1 MLKVAIK
8 VILKTEKSV
17 SKACYSGPLAIKYS
31 ISGRCVA
38 ISCDVCVC
46 RSTLV
51 LLRLWVWFLQLSQIC
66 LYRDDALDRPCPD
79 RPSRDECGAF
89 ASLTSERNPWI
100 EGNLQTF
107 TNIENIGAEPGVRKD
122 FGLASAG
129 GANQEADICIRPMG
143 EADLERILELRSV
156 VRWAADPRAF
166 DLLRGMREAR
176 WALAEDRNGT
186 LAGMVGA
193 VPFGGIGIVCHLAVR
208 GGYRKMGLGTGLT
221 TWATTYLRSRGAA
234 LIRLYSTP
242 EAEKIYRSAG
252 FSPVSARTVYRLESA
267 SQRPEIYKGNY
278 RIETLTTRDLP
289 ELFGVDYW
297 SYGADRSGLILATF
311 RLHPGRS
318 LVARDASGRVK
329 GYLLQS
335 TAAHATNHS
344 TTHVGPF
351 MASSPELARLLL
363 YRALEDS
370 GDEVLEATVTGDGPA
385 HSLFEEFGSVGR
397 EDRLRMEL
405 GRVETQP
412 ALDQYGTTP
421 YLAT

>member
-1 MLKVAIK
+1 M
-8 VILKTEKSV
+8 
-17 SKACYSGPLAIKYS
+17 
-31 ISGRCVA
+31 
-38 ISCDVCVC
+38 
-46 RSTLV
+46 
-51 LLRLWVWFLQLSQIC
+51 
-66 LYRDDALDRPCPD
+66 
-79 RPSRDECGAF
+79 
-89 ASLTSERNPWI
+89 
-100 EGNLQTF
+100 QTF
-107 TNIENIGAEPGVRKD
+107 TNRENTGAEPRVQKD
-122 FGLASAG
+122 FGLASVG
-129 GANQEADICIRPMG
+129 GAAKGADIRIRPIH

-186 LAGMVGA
+186 LAGMIGA
-193 VPFGGIGIVCHLAVR
+193 VPFGKIGIICHLAVR
-208 GGYRKMGLGTGLT
+208 SGYRKMGLGTGLT
-221 TWATTYLRSRGAA
+221 TWATAYLRSRGAA

-252 FSPVSARTVYRLESA
+252 FSPVSTRTVYRLESTL
-267 SQRPEIYKGNY
+267 QRPKIRKGDY

-289 ELFGVDYW
+289 ELFAVDHW

-335 TAAHATNHS
+335 TAARATNHS
-344 TTHVGPF
+344 TIHVGPF
-351 MASSPELARLLL
+351 MASSPGLARLLL
-363 YRALEDS
+363 YSALENS
-370 GDEVLEATVTGDGPA
+370 GGEILEATVTGDGPA
-385 HSLFEEFGSVGR
+385 RVLFEEFGFVGR
-397 EDRLRMEL
+397 KDRLRMEL
-405 GRVETQP
+405 GRAETHP